1 MESERTMDN
10 KVGTIDWEAC
20 TSCVHYMIEDGGC
33 DSLFDNIE
41 RDGDFVVCKDFIK
54 REVKNDR

>member
-1 MESERTMDN
+1 MDN